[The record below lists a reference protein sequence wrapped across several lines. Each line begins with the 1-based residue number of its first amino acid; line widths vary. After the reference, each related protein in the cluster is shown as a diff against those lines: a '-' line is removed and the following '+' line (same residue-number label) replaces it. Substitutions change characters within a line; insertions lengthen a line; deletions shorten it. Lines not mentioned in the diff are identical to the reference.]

1 MKVLFRKRPKTTKK
15 TYNFYIHQLNTK
27 KAMSPTSDWV
37 LFLFKWQDYS
47 EQMCTEQS
55 CTETNVF
62 IFTPAY
68 WPLMFQNVI
77 FWFLPELLRNF
88 Y

>member
-55 CTETNVF
+55 CTEQMCSYSPQHIGLSCFKT
-62 IFTPAY
+62 
-68 WPLMFQNVI
+68 
-77 FWFLPELLRNF
+77 
-88 Y
+88 